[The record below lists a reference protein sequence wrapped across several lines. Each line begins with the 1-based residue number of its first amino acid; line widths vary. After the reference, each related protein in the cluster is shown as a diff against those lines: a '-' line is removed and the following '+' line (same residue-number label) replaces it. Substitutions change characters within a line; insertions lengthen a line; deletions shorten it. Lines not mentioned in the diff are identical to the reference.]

1 MLFQMPK
8 VAESHWTGSED
19 VTRLKKVAYRAL
31 WIAGSLAALIGLG
44 VVDQALTGVR
54 AAAVGI

>member
-1 MLFQMPK
+1 
-8 VAESHWTGSED
+8 
-19 VTRLKKVAYRAL
+19 VTRFKRVAYRAL

-54 AAAVGI
+54 AAAVGV